1 MTKWLEPDST
11 KPKTELDKIE
21 NCMKQKFDIYPKWM
35 FVLTFLLLGNV
46 VFGQRTLSGIITDA
60 ETSEP
65 LIGASILVQGSAS
78 GTVTDIDGSFSLS
91 IPDGFTELTVS
102 YTGYDTYTLNLAENP
117 SNTINIQMSAGA
129 TLEEVVII
137 GYGTV
142 KREDLT
148 GSVQTVDS
156 KVFNKGAITGPQELL
171 AGKVA
176 GVSIT
181 PGDGSPGGGA
191 AIRIRG
197 GSSLSASNNPLVV
210 VDGVPIDNGGV
221 SGSRNFLN
229 FINPNDIET
238 FTVLKDASATAIYGS
253 RASNGVILITTKKG
267 KLDKKIRVDYTGNLS
282 FSKRVEPFDV
292 LSADEF
298 RATVIEQ
305 FGDAHPAVGL
315 LGDADTDWQNEVFE
329 TAVGTDHNLSL
340 SGGIAEFL
348 PYRVSAGYTDR
359 KGILKTDKFE
369 RTTASINLSPKF
381 LDNTLQVNASVKG
394 MQSKNRFAD
403 RSAIWTANSFDPTQ
417 SIRDESSPYGG
428 FFTWT
433 NIEGFPNGLAPKNPV
448 SFLEMKEDL
457 SEVNRVISNASID
470 YRFWFLDDLRA
481 NLNLAYDYSEG
492 EGTIVIPDNSPFSF
506 NQDPNITG
514 GANNRYHQTKK
525 NKLLEFYLNYT
536 KELDNSNLEVMGG
549 YSWQE
554 FYEENGYAN
563 NNFAMDLDPEQEV
576 LGDTIPLDDH
586 LVSLFGRVNYT
597 IDNKYLITA
606 TLRQD
611 ASSRFSEDTRFGLF
625 PAIALGWKVFDDKV
639 GILNSLKVRAG
650 WGITGQQDIGGNRHP
665 YLPLYKIGLDNA
677 QYQFGDEF
685 VTTLRPGGYD
695 TRIKWEETTT
705 YNVGVDFGLW
715 NDRLSGTLEYYIRE
729 SRDLLNFV
737 PVAAGTNLTNF
748 LTTNIGNL
756 TNQGIELTLNTV
768 PIQTDKL
775 RWDLGFNVARNK
787 NEITKLIASDDP
799 NYQGVFVG
807 GIAGGVGNT
816 VQIHS
821 VGFPASSFF
830 VFEQVYDE
838 TGTPIEGL
846 YVDRNGDGTVTPDDR
861 YRFEK
866 PAADYVFGFNSN
878 LSFGKFNFSFA
889 GRANVGNYIYNN
901 IQSDQAIYSRIYH
914 PTNYLNNVHSDV
926 SQIGFE
932 NPEYLSDYFIQDASF
947 LKIDHITLSYNFNNI
962 FGKENSIGLSAI
974 VQNPIVITNYTGVDP
989 EVFGGIDGNSYPRVR
1004 NFVLGINANF

>member
-1 MTKWLEPDST
+1 
-11 KPKTELDKIE
+11 
-21 NCMKQKFDIYPKWM
+21 MKLNFDNYPKWI
-35 FVLTFLLLGNV
+35 FVANFLLLGSF
-46 VFGQRTLSGIITDA
+46 VFGQRNITGFILDA
-60 ETSEP
+60 ETNEP
-65 LIGASILVQGSAS
+65 LIGASVLVQGTET
-78 GTVTDIDGSFSLS
+78 GTVADIDGSFAIT
-91 IPDGFTELTVS
+91 IPDGFSVLNVS
-102 YTGYDTYTLNLAENP
+102 YTGYESQSINLADNP
-117 SNTINIQMSAGA
+117 SNAIEIRMSAGT
-129 TLEEVVII
+129 TLDEVVVI

-156 KVFNKGAITGPQELL
+156 EVFNKGAITGPQELL

-197 GSSLSASNNPLVV
+197 GSSLTASNNPLVV

-267 KLDKKIRVDYTGNLS
+267 NLGKQIKVNYTGNLS
-282 FSKRVEPFDV
+282 ISERIEPFDV
-292 LSADEF
+292 LDADEF

-305 FGDAHPAVGL
+305 FGDGHPAVNL
-315 LGDADTDWQNEVFE
+315 LGDANTDWQNEVFE
-329 TAVGTDHNLSL
+329 TAIGSDHNLSL
-340 SGGIAEFL
+340 SGGIAEVL
-348 PYRVSAGYTDR
+348 PYRVSVGYTDR

-369 RTTASINLSPKF
+369 RTTASVNLSPGF
-381 LDNTLQVNASVKG
+381 LDNTLQVNANVKG
-394 MQSKNRFAD
+394 MRSKNRFAD

-417 SIRDESSPYGG
+417 PIRDESSPYGG

-448 SFLEMKEDL
+448 SYLEMKEDL
-457 SEVNRVISNASID
+457 SEVNRVISNATFD

-492 EGTIVIPDNSPFSF
+492 EGTIVIPDNAPFAF
-506 NQDPNITG
+506 NPDPNITG
-514 GANNRYHQTKK
+514 GANNRYHQIKK
-525 NKLLEFYLNYT
+525 NKLLEFYLNYN
-536 KELDNSNLEVMGG
+536 KEIGNSNLEVMGG

-554 FYEENGYAN
+554 FFEENGFAN
-563 NNFAMDLDPEQEV
+563 NNFAMDLDPEMEV

-597 IDNKYLITA
+597 IDDKYLITA

-611 ASSRFSEDTRFGLF
+611 ASSRFSEDTRYGLF
-625 PAIALGWKVFDDKV
+625 PAVALGWKVFDSRA
-639 GILNSLKVRAG
+639 GTLNSLKLRAG

-665 YLPLYKIGLDNA
+665 YLPLYKLGQDNA
-677 QYQFGDEF
+677 QYQFGNEF

-705 YNVGVDFGLW
+705 YNVGVDFGLL
-715 NDRLSGTLEYYIRE
+715 NDRITGTLEYYFRE

-756 TNQGIELTLNTV
+756 NNEGIELTLNTV
-768 PIQTDKL
+768 PVLTEKL
-775 RWDLGFNVARNK
+775 RWDFGFNVARNN

-838 TGTPIEGL
+838 SGFPIEGL
-846 YVDRNGDGTVTPDDR
+846 YVDRNGDGAVTPDDR
-861 YRFEK
+861 YRLEQ
-866 PAADYVFGFNSN
+866 PAADYIFGFNSN
-878 LSFGKFNFSFA
+878 MSFGNFNFSFA

-926 SQIGFE
+926 ESIRFE
-932 NPEYLSDYFIQDASF
+932 NPEYLSDHFIQDASF
-947 LKIDHITLSYNFNNI
+947 LKIDHITLTYNFNNL
-962 FGKENSIGLSAI
+962 FGKTNSIGLSAI
-974 VQNPIVITNYTGVDP
+974 VQNPFVITNYTGIDP

-1004 NFVLGINANF
+1004 NFVFGLNANF

>member
-1 MTKWLEPDST
+1 
-11 KPKTELDKIE
+11 
-21 NCMKQKFDIYPKWM
+21 MKLNFDNYPKWI
-35 FVLTFLLLGNV
+35 FVANFLLLGSF
-46 VFGQRTLSGIITDA
+46 VFGQRNITGFILDA
-60 ETSEP
+60 ETNEP
-65 LIGASILVQGSAS
+65 LIGASVLVQGTET
-78 GTVTDIDGSFSLS
+78 GTVADIDGSFAIT
-91 IPDGFTELTVS
+91 IPDGFSVLNVS
-102 YTGYDTYTLNLAENP
+102 YTGYESQSINLADNP
-117 SNTINIQMSAGA
+117 SNAIEIRMSAGT
-129 TLEEVVII
+129 TLDEVVVI

-156 KVFNKGAITGPQELL
+156 EVFNKGAITGPQELL

-197 GSSLSASNNPLVV
+197 GSSLTASNNPLVV

-267 KLDKKIRVDYTGNLS
+267 NLGKQIKVNYTGNLS
-282 FSKRVEPFDV
+282 ISERIEPFDV
-292 LSADEF
+292 LDADEF

-305 FGDAHPAVGL
+305 FGDGHPAVSL
-315 LGDADTDWQNEVFE
+315 LGDANTDWQNEVFE
-329 TAVGTDHNLSL
+329 TAIGSDHNLSL
-340 SGGIAEFL
+340 SGGIAEVL
-348 PYRVSAGYTDR
+348 PYRVSVGYTDR

-369 RTTASINLSPKF
+369 RTTASVNLSPGF
-381 LDNTLQVNASVKG
+381 LDNTLQVNANVKG
-394 MQSKNRFAD
+394 MRSKNRFAD

-417 SIRDESSPYGG
+417 PIRDESSPYGG

-448 SFLEMKEDL
+448 SYLEMKEDL
-457 SEVNRVISNASID
+457 SEVNRVISNATFD

-492 EGTIVIPDNSPFSF
+492 EGTIVIPDNAPFAF
-506 NQDPNITG
+506 NPDPNITG
-514 GANNRYHQTKK
+514 GANNRYHQIKK
-525 NKLLEFYLNYT
+525 NKLLEFYLNYN
-536 KELDNSNLEVMGG
+536 KEIGNSNLEVMGG

-554 FYEENGYAN
+554 FFEENGFAN
-563 NNFAMDLDPEQEV
+563 NNFAMDLDPEMEV

-597 IDNKYLITA
+597 IDDKYLITA

-611 ASSRFSEDTRFGLF
+611 ASSRFSEDTRYGLF
-625 PAIALGWKVFDDKV
+625 PAVALGWKVFDSRA
-639 GILNSLKVRAG
+639 GTLNSLKLRAG

-665 YLPLYKIGLDNA
+665 YLPLYKLGQDNA
-677 QYQFGDEF
+677 QYQFGNEF

-705 YNVGVDFGLW
+705 YNVGVDFGLL
-715 NDRLSGTLEYYIRE
+715 NDRITGTLEYYFRE

-756 TNQGIELTLNTV
+756 NNEGIELTLNTV
-768 PIQTDKL
+768 PVLTEKL
-775 RWDLGFNVARNK
+775 RWDFGFNVARNN

-838 TGTPIEGL
+838 SGFPIEGL
-846 YVDRNGDGTVTPDDR
+846 YVDRNGDGAVTPDDR
-861 YRFEK
+861 YRLEQ
-866 PAADYVFGFNSN
+866 PAADYIFGFNSN
-878 LSFGKFNFSFA
+878 MSFGNFNFSFA

-926 SQIGFE
+926 ESIRFE
-932 NPEYLSDYFIQDASF
+932 NPEYLSDHFIQDASF
-947 LKIDHITLSYNFNNI
+947 LKIDHITLTYNFNNL
-962 FGKENSIGLSAI
+962 FGKTNSIGLSAI
-974 VQNPIVITNYTGVDP
+974 VQNPFVITNYTGIDP

-1004 NFVLGINANF
+1004 NFVFGLNANF